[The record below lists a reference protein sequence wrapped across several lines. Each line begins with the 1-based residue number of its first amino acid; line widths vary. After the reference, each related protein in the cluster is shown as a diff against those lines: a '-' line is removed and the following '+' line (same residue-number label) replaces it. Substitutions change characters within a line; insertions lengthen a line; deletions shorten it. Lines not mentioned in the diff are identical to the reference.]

1 MGEPRVLLVEDDDTL
16 RGVIAMHLEHEGMQ
30 VHSVDDGNAALSA
43 FRETAPD
50 ILVLDVMLP
59 ELSGLE
65 VAARVREETQPSP
78 GIVMI
83 TALGGEDDVVNG
95 FRAGAD
101 DYVVKPLRPRELLER
116 LRSLHRRLNPSK
128 EAVRAFGRMRLLPDA
143 RRLEV
148 DGQPVHLT
156 PTEFALLLEL
166 TAEPHRVCSRSE
178 LLSKVF
184 DTEHAGYARNVDC
197 HVTRLR
203 RKLESHDLPSSL
215 VQTVHGHGYSFVP
228 TE

>member
-1 MGEPRVLLVEDDDTL
+1 MLLVEDDDTL

-59 ELSGLE
+59 GLSGLE

-101 DYVVKPLRPRELLER
+101 DYVAKPLRPRELRYAPAEGTIRVETGVGSVAFVVVEDDGPGVPDEELEKLGER
-116 LRSLHRRLNPSK
+116 FHR
-128 EAVRAFGRMRLLPDA
+128 PD
-143 RRLEV
+143 
-148 DGQPVHLT
+148 P
-156 PTEFALLLEL
+156 
-166 TAEPHRVCSRSE
+166 SRS
-178 LLSKVF
+178 
-184 DTEHAGYARNVDC
+184 
-197 HVTRLR
+197 R
-203 RKLESHDLPSSL
+203 RRG
-215 VQTVHGHGYSFVP
+215 GHGLGLAIVLAIAHRHGGAVIFDRSALGGLCVRVELP
-228 TE
+228 PAG

>member
-1 MGEPRVLLVEDDDTL
+1 MLLVEDDDTL
-16 RGVIAMHLEHEGMQ
+16 RGVIAMHLEHEGMP

-59 ELSGLE
+59 GLSGLE

-101 DYVVKPLRPRELLER
+101 DYVVKPLRPRELRYAPAEGTIRVETGVGSVAFVVVEDDGPGVPDEELEKLGER
-116 LRSLHRRLNPSK
+116 FHR
-128 EAVRAFGRMRLLPDA
+128 PD
-143 RRLEV
+143 
-148 DGQPVHLT
+148 P
-156 PTEFALLLEL
+156 
-166 TAEPHRVCSRSE
+166 SRS
-178 LLSKVF
+178 
-184 DTEHAGYARNVDC
+184 
-197 HVTRLR
+197 R
-203 RKLESHDLPSSL
+203 RRG
-215 VQTVHGHGYSFVP
+215 GHGLGLAIVLAIAHRHGGAVIFDRSALGGLCVRVELP
-228 TE
+228 PAG